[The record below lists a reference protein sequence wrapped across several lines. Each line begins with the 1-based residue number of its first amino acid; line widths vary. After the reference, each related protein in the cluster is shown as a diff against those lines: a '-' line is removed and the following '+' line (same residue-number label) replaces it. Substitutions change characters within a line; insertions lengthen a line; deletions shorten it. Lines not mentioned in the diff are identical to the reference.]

1 MLQKKEISAGARSWI
16 VQLHV
21 ISKHYGVGQF
31 DSMISVLFFK
41 GAELRK
47 SNQTLDTRGIDKQR

>member
-1 MLQKKEISAGARSWI
+1 MFFCPSFLGLT
-16 VQLHV
+16 VPV
-21 ISKHYGVGQF
+21 SKHYGVGQF
-31 DSMISVLFFK
+31 DSVISVLFFK